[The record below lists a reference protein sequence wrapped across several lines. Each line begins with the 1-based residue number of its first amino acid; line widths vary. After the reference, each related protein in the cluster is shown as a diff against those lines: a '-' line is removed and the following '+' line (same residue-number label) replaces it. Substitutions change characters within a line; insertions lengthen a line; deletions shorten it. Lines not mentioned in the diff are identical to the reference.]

1 MFGLVVLDETI
12 KEKLLDWL
20 DRDRGGDLS
29 FAEFTNLV
37 NVDNELQQGGRN
49 FGTHQ
54 YSATPGSER
63 RPGIKLEELDV
74 IQPEMLEVP
83 MRLIHTLY
91 EKKKVC
97 NFCMQM
103 LHEDAF
109 KEMKVIHP
117 IEGVNSVKDEGATR
131 FNDSH
136 GDSNIPGDNA
146 RVEQQEKGDDH
157 ANNKM
162 QQHNRKLTTTFTT
175 RHNPWGWDDIRD
187 QILESMLIRRIGV
200 PFETYQEHHDRGL
213 AAKHYLS
220 FNHVPMPSKR
230 GGRPL
235 PIKNKKNSTVTK
247 TMSMENKNYCQKS
260 SMETELANLY
270 NQWKKS
276 GKTIEFYE
284 NSEHFKIAEK
294 NFASVHEKHLNISL
308 LKKRKSIMA
317 TNEELDGA
325 ASKLQAIMRGRR
337 IRAEEAEKREQEIK
351 KKEEEKIYELKLY
364 ESHKKEREGATK
376 KLQAIMRGNAT
387 RKRVSGSGSGS
398 GSGRSGKKKGEGV
411 EKGKE
416 GVPKV
421 VGVHPNFN
429 DFNFG

>member
-1 MFGLVVLDETI
+1 MLPVPL
-12 KEKLLDWL
+12 
-20 DRDRGGDLS
+20 RLS
-29 FAEFTNLV
+29 HT
-37 NVDNELQQGGRN
+37 
-49 FGTHQ
+49 Q
-54 YSATPGSER
+54 Y
-63 RPGIKLEELDV
+63 V
-74 IQPEMLEVP
+74 
-83 MRLIHTLY
+83 
-91 EKKKVC
+91 KKKVC

-117 IEGVNSVKDEGATR
+117 IEGVTTAKDKGATR
-131 FNDSH
+131 SNDSSTP
-136 GDSNIPGDNA
+136 DSSTPDSSTPDSSTP
-146 RVEQQEKGDDH
+146 E
-157 ANNKM
+157 
-162 QQHNRKLTTTFTT
+162 QHNRKLTTTFTT

-187 QILESMLIRRIGV
+187 QILESMLTRRIGV

-235 PIKNKKNSTVTK
+235 PIKNKKKKNDKENGQEEHEQQLEKSMTTM
-247 TMSMENKNYCQKS
+247 TMSMGNKNYCQKSCQKS

-284 NSEHFKIAEK
+284 QSKSFTRAEK
-294 NFASVHEKHLNISL
+294 NFAAVHEKHLNISL
-308 LKKRKSIMA
+308 LKKRKSIVA
-317 TNEELDGA
+317 TNEVMDGA

-337 IRAEEAEKREQEIK
+337 IRTEEAEKREQEIK

-364 ESHKKEREGATK
+364 ESHKKEREVATK
-376 KLQAIMRGNAT
+376 KLQAIIRGNAT

-398 GSGRSGKKKGEGV
+398 GSGVSGKKGKSVQKGNE
-411 EKGKE
+411 E
-416 GVPKV
+416 
-421 VGVHPNFN
+421 
-429 DFNFG
+429 